1 MLTTAVFS
9 IRNLWNQPRCLSTDN
24 TLGKANIA
32 HTHDIHKGLIGE
44 QSCVI
49 CQEIDANE
57 DHHVK
62 QIECDSERKNVF
74 SSIERLDFSINR

>member
-1 MLTTAVFS
+1 MLTTAVVS

-24 TLGKANIA
+24 TLDKANIA
-32 HTHDIHKGLIGE
+32 QTHDIYKGLIGE

-62 QIECDSERKNVF
+62 QIECYSEGKKCFLKYR
-74 SSIERLDFSINR
+74 EA